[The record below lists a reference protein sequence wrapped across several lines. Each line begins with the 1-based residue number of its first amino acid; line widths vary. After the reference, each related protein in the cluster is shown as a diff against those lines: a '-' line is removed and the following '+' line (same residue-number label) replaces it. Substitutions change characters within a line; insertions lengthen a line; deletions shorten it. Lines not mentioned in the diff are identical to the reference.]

1 MGILLFCADERH
13 RRRERD
19 VTPLRD
25 NGANRLPGDAVTTS
39 LVCVFIA
46 FLLIYLPKIPLSVAM
61 AKSPGGYD
69 NRQPRDQQATLEGWA
84 RRAAAAHANG
94 FESFAPFA
102 AAVFTA
108 HLARVDPQTSASLA
122 IVHVA
127 ARAIYP
133 VVYIAGIHVV
143 RSTVWF
149 VGFCATVGLFIAG
162 VLG

>member
-1 MGILLFCADERH
+1 MT
-13 RRRERD
+13 
-19 VTPLRD
+19 TPL
-25 NGANRLPGDAVTTS
+25 L
-39 LVCVFIA
+39 CVFLA

-69 NRQPRDQQATLEGWA
+69 NRQPRDQQAALEGWG

-108 HLARVDPQTSASLA
+108 HWVRVDPGTSAMLA

-127 ARAIYP
+127 ARTIYP
-133 VVYIAGIHVV
+133 VAYIANIHLL
-143 RSTVWF
+143 RSTVWCI
-149 VGFCATVGLFIAG
+149 GFGATAGLFVSA
-162 VLG
+162 VLV